1 MKRTITAFLCSI
13 IILILFAGLAGSA
26 LSSTE
31 SATQQLKGSIDK
43 LLEVLKDP
51 ELKAEDQKEVRREK
65 LRIIAKER
73 FDFRMMSQRS
83 LARHWKGLT
92 DEQKDEFTELFGSLL
107 EDSYMSKIEAYTDEE
122 VVYLKE
128 LVKKKK
134 TREYAQINTKI
145 ITDEVEIPINY
156 RMYRQDEK
164 PWMVYDMIIEGV
176 SMVNNYRSQFGQIL
190 EKKSFDSLVE
200 QLKDKKE

>member
-1 MKRTITAFLCSI
+1 MKRTITAFLCST

-26 LSSTE
+26 SSSTE

-51 ELKAEDQKEVRREK
+51 ELKAEDQKEARREK